1 MKAEKAQKTLE
12 KERDEKT
19 KSIRDLQVCLHFQ
32 HSNTC
37 TYIMYLQYS
46 ISEIL
51 HVQGKHDRLASS
63 IQELETK
70 LAEITTR
77 NETLATQH

>member
-1 MKAEKAQKTLE
+1 MHL
-12 KERDEKT
+12 R
-19 KSIRDLQVCLHFQ
+19 
-32 HSNTC
+32 
-37 TYIMYLQYS
+37 YS

-70 LAEITTR
+70 LAEMTTR
-77 NETLATQH
+77 NETLATQHYEEAKKCRLMEVRSL